1 MQNPKSP
8 VPTTPERIRPVF
20 SRFTAGPSLLRE
32 AVFGLNPADLNRR
45 PPGSDWSIRDVILH
59 LADAEL
65 VAAVQFRLV
74 IAEEN
79 PTLSGFDQE
88 RWKRRLHYLWRDPE
102 FAIGLF
108 QQVRYASG
116 ELLQQCDGAAWVRTC
131 MYPERGQMTLAA
143 LLEHHTAHT
152 EEHAEQVRNMR

>member
-1 MQNPKSP
+1 M
-8 VPTTPERIRPVF
+8 F
-20 SRFTAGPSLLRE
+20 SRFTAGPTLVRE

-45 PPGSDWSIRDVILH
+45 PPGSDWSIRDVVLH
-59 LADAEL
+59 IADGEL

-79 PTLSGFDQE
+79 PALPGFDQE
-88 RWKRRLHYLWRDPE
+88 TWKRRLHYLWRDPE

-116 ELLQQCDGAAWVRTC
+116 ELLQECDAAAWARTGVH
-131 MYPERGQMTLAA
+131 PGLGGMTLGT
-143 LLEHHTAHT
+143 LLEYHAG
-152 EEHAEQVRNMR
+152 HAEQHAAQIQDMRKA